1 MIEFS
6 HVSFRYAAAPARALT
21 DVSFKVGAG
30 ELVVLTGRSGCGKS
44 TLTSLVNGLLPR
56 HEEDETGGSVTIC
69 GRDASSMEGYEIAR
83 LVGSVFQ
90 NPKSQFFNL
99 DTDSEVAFGLENAGV
114 PNPALRDRVEE
125 TIDEVGIRALAGRSI
140 FKMSGGQKQQVAI
153 AGAYALGPEAF
164 VLDEPSAN
172 LDHQATVHLA
182 GLLRKLR
189 SQGKAL
195 LVSEHRLSYLSDLAD
210 RYVVLDAGAVA
221 GVYCAD
227 EFRALSPQRRHAMG
241 LRALDLAEAT
251 RGEARPAALSDQ
263 PPAVEVTGLTVS
275 FRDRTVLSNVS
286 LRLAPGEVVGLIGD
300 NGAGKTTLLRA
311 LCGLQK
317 AGAGAFALQGRPVR
331 QRDLRGRV
339 FLVMQDVNAQLFGE
353 TLAEECAIGL
363 RHPSQPDIDR
373 VLERLGLLELRD
385 RHPLSLSGGQK
396 QRAALASGL
405 CSARGVLV
413 LDEPTSGLDRESM
426 VAMSDLVLTA
436 AAAGT
441 AVLVVSHDVEFL
453 ALVCTRVE
461 ELRGGELQPPPEGAE
476 DPPARLREFFGRSG
490 GEATDGPGPAK
501 GAEAVD
507 TARGSS
513 RLLTQTKEVP

>member
-1 MIEFS
+1 ML
-6 HVSFRYAAAPARALT
+6 FR
-21 DVSFKVGAG
+21 S
-30 ELVVLTGRSGCGKS
+30 
-44 TLTSLVNGLLPR
+44 
-56 HEEDETGGSVTIC
+56 
-69 GRDASSMEGYEIAR
+69 
-83 LVGSVFQ
+83 
-90 NPKSQFFNL
+90 
-99 DTDSEVAFGLENAGV
+99 
-114 PNPALRDRVEE
+114 
-125 TIDEVGIRALAGRSI
+125 
-140 FKMSGGQKQQVAI
+140 QKQQVAI
-153 AGAYALGPEAF
+153 AGAYALGPEIF

-172 LDHQATVHLA
+172 LDHRATIHLA
-182 GLLRKLR
+182 GLLRKLK

-195 LVSEHRLSYLSDLAD
+195 LVSEHRLGYLSDLAD

-221 GVYCAD
+221 GSYSA
-227 EFRALSPQRRHAMG
+227 EELRALSPQRRHAMG

-251 RGEARPAALSDQ
+251 RRRARPAGFDGQ

-275 FRDRTVLSNVS
+275 FRDRTVLNDVS

-317 AGAGAFALQGRPVR
+317 TDAGTFALQGRPVR

-339 FLVMQDVNAQLFGE
+339 FLVMQDVNSQLFGE

-363 RHPSQPDIDR
+363 RRPSQPDIDR
-373 VLERLGLLELRD
+373 VLERLDLLELRD

-426 VAMSDLVLTA
+426 VSISDLVRDA
-436 AAAGT
+436 AEAGT

-461 ELRGGELQPPPEGAE
+461 ELRGGELQPPPEGAQ
-476 DPPARLREFFGRSG
+476 DPPARLREFFGRG
-490 GEATDGPGPAK
+490 AGETTDGPGPAK

-507 TARGSS
+507 KIGRAH
-513 RLLTQTKEVP
+513 V